1 MSSPGAPASSSPVAG
16 IGTVSAQPKP
26 DLGQE
31 LLAAVRRRDAGTT
44 AALVSRWR
52 QERGVASLTAF
63 RTTTL
68 AIQTGPADCE
78 WLAEVLR
85 SPAARGASPQS
96 AAARKAAEPQAIQAE
111 AEIALAGEAVT
122 VKGVSGEAA
131 ALEAKDLQKPALE
144 EGSLEQ
150 LSLEE
155 VAPEAVSP
163 EPVRAAAGS
172 VAPAAVEAFAAASTP
187 AAVGAAASPLPAP
200 VSLTLTSATADH
212 TNSDAGNIPA
222 ASTWTAETPFRSPIS
237 FELRRPSPSNAA
249 VLNADDTA
257 AAPVPATAAAAAED
271 SDPSSM
277 AADAPSARMGA
288 WRQRLLQRLAS
299 AKPTGWSW
307 SQRLPR
313 GRRLRRLL
321 ADCLGELTSTFR
333 GPLPADEA
341 WQEEA
346 MPEPAAPGSG
356 DLHTGGAFTMQ
367 QPSST
372 ASSAGTTGSAART
385 SQPERGTR
393 VVPFRVPP
401 APAIAEALARGTA
414 DPAPRLQLDG
424 TPAPAP
430 AALADLRAWLPEGSD
445 ASQQE
450 LPHAC

>member
-16 IGTVSAQPKP
+16 IGTLSAQPNP

-52 QERGVASLTAF
+52 QERGLASLTAF

-85 SPAARGASPQS
+85 SPAAQGASPQS
-96 AAARKAAEPQAIQAE
+96 AAERKAAEPQAIQAE
-111 AEIALAGEAVT
+111 AEIAVAGEAV
-122 VKGVSGEAA
+122 
-131 ALEAKDLQKPALE
+131 ALEAKDLEKPALE
-144 EGSLEQ
+144 E

-222 ASTWTAETPFRSPIS
+222 ASTWTANTPFRSPIS
-237 FELRRPSPSNAA
+237 FELSRPRPSNAA

-277 AADAPSARMGA
+277 AADAPSARMGV
-288 WRQRLLQRLAS
+288 WRQRLLQRLAG

-346 MPEPAAPGSG
+346 MPEPAAAGSG
-356 DLHTGGAFTMQ
+356 DLHTGGAFTTR

-430 AALADLRAWLPEGSD
+430 AALADLRAWLPEGSN